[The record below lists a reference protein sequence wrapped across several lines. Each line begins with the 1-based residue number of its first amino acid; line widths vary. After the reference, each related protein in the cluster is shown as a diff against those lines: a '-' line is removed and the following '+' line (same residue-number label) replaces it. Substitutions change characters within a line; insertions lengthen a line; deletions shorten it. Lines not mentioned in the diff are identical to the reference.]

1 MLQNWTR
8 RVRAHTG
15 LWFVCGAALLLVG
28 CQTDRPATVAA
39 AGPRSPTVAFDSI
52 DGLPRAQFNALVA
65 DLNAQAENM
74 RLAVT
79 PREQQA
85 AYRVRGYFAAA
96 VEDGKTTIDWVWD
109 VFDRNERRA
118 YRITGTAPANSGTD
132 WNVADAPMLQAIAR
146 SSMQQLAAF
155 LAVPGAEPAIP
166 APTREPP
173 RLALADEHSPVSQTF
188 PASVSAGL
196 Q

>member
-8 RVRAHTG
+8 RARPRTG
-15 LWFVCGAALLLVG
+15 LWLVCTAALLLAG
-28 CQTDRPATVAA
+28 CQTDRPAAVAA
-39 AGPRSPTVAFDSI
+39 AEVHGPTIAFDSI
-52 DGLPRAQFNALVA
+52 DGLPRAQFNALVT
-65 DLNAQAENM
+65 DLNAQADSM

-132 WNVADAPMLQAIAR
+132 WNAADAPMLQAIAR

-155 LAVPGAEPAIP
+155 LAAPGAEPAGP
-166 APTREPP
+166 APTNEP
-173 RLALADEHSPVSQTF
+173 RLALADERPSLSQAL
-188 PASVSAGL
+188 PAPVSAGL
-196 Q
+196 R

>member
-8 RVRAHTG
+8 RVRARTG
-15 LWFVCGAALLLVG
+15 LWLVCGAALLLGG
-28 CQTDRPATVAA
+28 CQTDRPSTVAA
-39 AGPRSPTVAFDSI
+39 AEERGPTVAFDSI
-52 DGLPRAQFNALVA
+52 DGLPRTQFNALVA
-65 DLNAQAENM
+65 DLNAQAESM

-85 AYRVRGYFAAA
+85 SYRVRGYFAAA

-118 YRITGTAPANSGTD
+118 FRITGTVPANSGAD
-132 WNVADAPMLQAIAR
+132 WNAADAPMLQAIAR

-155 LAVPGAEPAIP
+155 LAAPGAEPAGPPP
-166 APTREPP
+166 ASEP
-173 RLALADEHSPVSQTF
+173 RLALADEPTRFSQALPT
-188 PASVSAGL
+188 PVSAGL